1 MAKDLV
7 IVLAGGAGER
17 LLLLSEER
25 AKPAVPFAGH
35 YRIIDF
41 TLSNCVNSGLFEIFM
56 LTQYMPRSLLQHLDH
71 GKPWHLGGLGTN
83 LVVLQPHHGAEG
95 LKWYRGTADAVWRNI
110 HLVHEHSPRNVLILA
125 GDHIYKMDYRP
136 MLEFHRTKKA
146 LLTVGVKA
154 VDPSQASLFG
164 TCRLDEDGRM
174 VEFVEKSSKPS
185 TNLASMG
192 IYVFDPDALESYLE
206 EDSKDSNSSHDF
218 GRNIVPRMVASGRV
232 YGYVFS
238 GYWQDV
244 GTVDTYFE
252 ANMDLVS
259 DSPTIDLDDPTW
271 PIYTKFDDSPPA
283 KFGENCKV
291 RQSIICEGAVIE
303 GTVEK
308 SVISPGVIIEKDA
321 VVRDSIVFKNSMIRQ
336 GAKINLSIIDE
347 ETEIGAHA
355 RIGSGIDFS
364 PNIDYPAILRS
375 GITIIGRSSII
386 PEASKVGRNCLIS
399 LKKDLENPID
409 VPSGTSL
416 LE

>member
-56 LTQYMPRSLLQHLDH
+56 LTQYMARSLLLHLDH

-83 LVVLQPHHGAEG
+83 LVVLQPHHGAGG
-95 LKWYRGTADAVWRNI
+95 LKWYLGTADAVWRNI
-110 HLVHEHSPRNVLILA
+110 YLVHEHSPRNVLILA

-136 MLEFHRTKKA
+136 MLEFHRNKKA

-154 VDPSQASLFG
+154 VDPSQATLFG
-164 TCRLDEDGRM
+164 TCRLDEDARI

-206 EDSKDSNSSHDF
+206 EDSQDWTSSHDF
-218 GRNIVPRMVASGRV
+218 GKNIVPKMIASGRV
-232 YGYVFS
+232 YGYLFS

-244 GTVDTYFE
+244 GTVETYFE
-252 ANMDLVS
+252 ANMSLIS
-259 DSPTIDLDDPTW
+259 HSPPIDLDDPTW
-271 PIYTKFDDSPPA
+271 RIYTKFDENPPA
-283 KFGENCKV
+283 KFGSNCKV
-291 RQSIICEGAVIE
+291 RQSIICDGALIQ

-308 SVISPGVIIEKDA
+308 SMISPGVVVEEDA
-321 VVRDSIVFKNSMIRQ
+321 VVRDSIILRNSRIRR
-336 GAKINLSIIDE
+336 GAKINLAIVDE
-347 ETEIGAHA
+347 KVEIGAGA
-355 RIGSGIDFS
+355 TIGSGIDFS
-364 PNIDYPAILRS
+364 PNIDYPGILRS
-375 GITIIGRSSII
+375 GITMIGKSSII
-386 PEASKVGRNCLIS
+386 PQGSRIGRNCLIN
-399 LKKDLENPID
+399 LKKSCDNPLDI
-409 VPSGTSL
+409 PSGRSL
-416 LE
+416 LD

>member
-25 AKPAVPFAGH
+25 AKPAVPFGGH

-41 TLSNCVNSGLFEIFM
+41 TLSNCVNSGLFEIYM
-56 LTQYMPRSLLQHLDH
+56 LTQYMPRSLMLHLDH

-95 LKWYRGTADAVWRNI
+95 LKWYLGTADAVWRNI

-136 MLEFHRTKKA
+136 MLEFHRSKKA
-146 LLTVGVKA
+146 LLTIGVKA
-154 VDPSQASLFG
+154 VDPSQAILFG
-164 TCRLDEDGRM
+164 TCRLDQDGRI
-174 VEFVEKSSKPS
+174 VEFVEKSSKPA

-192 IYVFDPDALESYLE
+192 IYVFDPDALVNCLE
-206 EDSKDSNSSHDF
+206 EDSKDSTSNHDF
-218 GRNIVPRMVASGRV
+218 GKNIVPKMVTSGRV
-232 YGYVFS
+232 YGYLFS

-252 ANMDLVS
+252 ANMDLIS
-259 DSPTIDLDDPTW
+259 QNPTIDLEDAAW
-271 PIYTKFDDSPPA
+271 PIYTKFDDCPPA
-283 KFGENCKV
+283 IFGQECKI
-291 RQSIICEGAVIE
+291 RQSIICEGSVIE

-308 SVISPGVIIEKDA
+308 SLISPGVVVERDA
-321 VVRDSIVFKNSMIRQ
+321 VVRDSIIFRNSRIRR
-336 GAKINLSIIDE
+336 GAKVNLAIIDE
-347 ETEIGAHA
+347 DVEIGAES
-355 RIGSGIDFS
+355 RIGSGIDFT
-364 PNIDYPAILRS
+364 PNHDYPTILRS
-375 GITIIGRSSII
+375 GITMIGKSSII
-386 PEASKVGRNCLIS
+386 PEGSRIGRNCLIS
-399 LKKDLENPID
+399 MKKPGPNQLDI
-409 VPSGTSL
+409 PSGKSL